1 MEVDFTIQTPQVF
14 STKIKLIRITQPPY
28 VSQIFYIM
36 ASTIMQHSPSTHRL
50 SLSPSLYSM
59 TMSSSKVS
67 FSLVAFS
74 AIVIFLAL
82 LSSTS
87 LADDSICQSTP
98 DPSSCKG
105 LVQSNKSANVYDYG
119 RSSLKKSI
127 ATSRKF
133 LSLVDKYLSARS
145 NLSAAAV
152 RALQDCRFLG
162 GLNLDYLL
170 SSSQVADA
178 NSKILSVLEADDV
191 QTLLSALL
199 TNQQTCLDGLQ
210 ETSSS
215 WSVKNGVSTPLS
227 NDTKLYRVSLSL
239 FTKGWV
245 PKQKKGKVVSVSDIV
260 TVNQDG
266 SGNFTTINDAIAVAP
281 NNTDGSNGYFVI
293 YIQAG
298 VYEEYVSIAKNKKYL
313 MMIGDGIN
321 QTVITGNRNVV
332 DGWTTFNSATFAVV
346 AQGFV
351 AVNITFR
358 NTAGAAKH
366 QAVALRSGADLS
378 TFYLC
383 LPKLQLISP
392 AALSGQFNA
401 ITAQGRTDPNQNTG
415 TSIHNCVIRAADD
428 LAASNGTTKTYLGR
442 PWKEYSRTVYM
453 QSNMGSLIYPS
464 GWSIWSGDFALSTLY
479 YAEYNNTGPG
489 SNTSN
494 RVTWSGYHVIGASD
508 AANFTV
514 GNFLLG
520 GDWLPQTGVPY
531 TGGLL

>member
-36 ASTIMQHSPSTHRL
+36 ASTIMQHFPSTHRL

-59 TMSSSKVS
+59 TMSSSKLS
-67 FSLVAFS
+67 LSLVAFS

-82 LSSTS
+82 FSSTS

-245 PKQKKGKVVSVSDIV
+245 PKQKKGKVVKARKHLPFGNGRLPLKMSSQNRKLYESVSNRKLLDTGNDQVEVSDIV

-321 QTVITGNRNVV
+321 QTVITGNRSVV
-332 DGWTTFNSATFAVV
+332 DGWTTFNSATF
-346 AQGFV
+346 GK
-351 AVNITFR
+351 
-358 NTAGAAKH
+358 NT
-366 QAVALRSGADLS
+366 
-378 TFYLC
+378 
-383 LPKLQLISP
+383 KLKQ
-392 AALSGQFNA
+392 
-401 ITAQGRTDPNQNTG
+401 
-415 TSIHNCVIRAADD
+415 V
-428 LAASNGTTKTYLGR
+428 
-442 PWKEYSRTVYM
+442 
-453 QSNMGSLIYPS
+453 SLI
-464 GWSIWSGDFALSTLY
+464 
-479 YAEYNNTGPG
+479 
-489 SNTSN
+489 
-494 RVTWSGYHVIGASD
+494 
-508 AANFTV
+508 
-514 GNFLLG
+514 
-520 GDWLPQTGVPY
+520 
-531 TGGLL
+531 